1 MTIVLCIVL
10 SAMYT
15 AAVCSTVEQSFI
27 IIIII
32 IIIITIIIIIIDKIN
47 SDEMQFVLIHLNVN
61 TSFNTAIVHQI
72 LEKYDKQWYIRQ

>member
-15 AAVCSTVEQSFI
+15 AAVCSTVEQSF